1 MTRYANRWAECWPHT
16 VTSTRHVEVLAD
28 RGAWRAE
35 ALDKRIR
42 IDEALQYHQADDNG
56 RCPTC
61 QQPAP
66 CLTAYALTTRTI
78 WARIAQAEP
87 RTQTL
92 TPDDIKAAVAELA
105 REAATTAGN
114 PPRREAS

>member
-1 MTRYANRWAECWPHT
+1 MPRYADRWAECWPHT

-28 RGAWRAE
+28 RGAWRSE
-35 ALDKRIR
+35 ALDKRMR
-42 IDEALQYHQADDNG
+42 IEEALKYHQADDAG

-61 QQPAP
+61 RQQAP

-87 RTQTL
+87 RVQPL
-92 TPDDIKAAVAELA
+92 TPEDIKTAIAEMARDERLA
-105 REAATTAGN
+105 DTA
-114 PPRREAS
+114 